1 MFSKVFGTHKSKI
14 FFFLIFTFAS
24 QRRLLELLSYG
35 EYNQLSISVICF
47 LKTTLL
53 SVFIHLF
60 FFFSCRIK
68 STHIIFLPFKN
79 IDHSNRALKTLN
91 NIYLNKF
98 QSGVFLQRDSFGST
112 QNSKTA
118 WSFFTKVLP
127 WTILIK
133 LFVLGKF

>member
-1 MFSKVFGTHKSKI
+1 MCQRADSYLFSKVFGTHKS
-14 FFFLIFTFAS
+14 FLIFTFAS

-60 FFFSCRIK
+60 FFSCRIK

-79 IDHSNRALKTLN
+79 INHINRALKHWI
-91 NIYLNKF
+91 IYIWINFSLVYSCKEILLEVHKILKLLGA
-98 QSGVFLQRDSFGST
+98 SLQRFCHGPS
-112 QNSKTA
+112 
-118 WSFFTKVLP
+118 W
-127 WTILIK
+127 
-133 LFVLGKF
+133 